1 MTDNKA
7 LQDAAS
13 AWIAALTGRGVTLA
27 ARGKQLLMSPKSA
40 YGEMTNEERATL
52 KQHKHAIIALVK
64 DGLPVTVNAVTA
76 HAVTHAV
83 ASTPTPPPTPCGGCH
98 QAPCIGETHE
108 HFALLHPHALSAP
121 RVSAAALAALANDE
135 RATLHGDPF
144 SYGRPSTPD
153 DPDLVMLRQIAQP
166 LPDWYRR

>member
-83 ASTPTPPPTPCGGCH
+83 ASTPTPAPPPWCRFCMTS
-98 QAPCIGETHE
+98 PCIGPD
-108 HFALLHPHALSAP
+108 HPAF
-121 RVSAAALAALANDE
+121 AALHFDDVREVERRGALATQE
-135 RATLHGDPF
+135 LF
-144 SYGRPSTPD
+144 
-153 DPDLVMLRQIAQP
+153 AQVGKP
-166 LPDWYRR
+166 QPAWWAR